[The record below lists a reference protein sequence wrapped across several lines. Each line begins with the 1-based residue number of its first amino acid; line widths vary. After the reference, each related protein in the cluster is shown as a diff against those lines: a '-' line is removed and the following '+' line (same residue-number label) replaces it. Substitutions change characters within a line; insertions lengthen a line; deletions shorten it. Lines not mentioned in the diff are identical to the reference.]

1 MQSQAQDINIT
12 DVLVVFRVFF
22 LIPDPNLLCTLFN
35 IDVALVG
42 GPGVTLEVLSLKMFP
57 IVEAPSRS
65 MVEINVQ
72 V

>member
-1 MQSQAQDINIT
+1 MIQIYYAHYSMLTII
-12 DVLVVFRVFF
+12 
-22 LIPDPNLLCTLFN
+22 
-35 IDVALVG
+35 VALVG
-42 GPGVTLEVLSLKMFP
+42 APGVTLEVLSLKMFP